1 MIPEN
6 YQSQIEYFLQ
16 EQFLSY
22 TECLDFYVKYI
33 CNNLMYT
40 DPTTIIYIQDK
51 IKTGIIDYAKTY
63 SKVYQNFNHNNFYTR
78 EQLNNK
84 EDWICKNIPSD
95 RILNQNTSG
104 STTGEPFEYYNDKKY
119 FDTIQRLAEFDT
131 ILKEYDLFNKPLKIL
146 NLFKHPYNP
155 KPENFFLEIKNHNKR
170 KFHSYGAEN
179 TTTYFIN
186 WDEYIENSDGWHEQ
200 LLNLLSNNH
209 FDILLSSGPVI
220 NILVRHIK
228 KNNFTQNFAYLL
240 SHTTEFPRI
249 SDFEFLKTNNNISNY
264 CDHMRCWD
272 GGASFFTCKHET
284 YHLNDHL
291 SWVVEGPNNKMI
303 STDYFNIVS
312 PFINYWNGDLCQIE
326 NEYKLCDCGR
336 YYRPFKMLENRPFA
350 LKGPTKL
357 TEIKKQIGVL
367 EYKNKIDQIQFENLD
382 VNVYLNTSLTTEEI
396 SFLQYIL
403 QAYKVNF
410 YDI

>member
-1 MIPEN
+1 MISEN
-6 YQSQIEYFLQ
+6 YKLQIEYFLQ

-22 TECLDFYVKYI
+22 AECLDFYVKYI

-40 DPTTIIYIQDK
+40 DPTTIICVRDK

-78 EQLNNK
+78 KQLNNK

-155 KPENFFLEIKNHNKR
+155 KPKNFFLETKNHNKR

-179 TTTYFIN
+179 TTTYFVN
-186 WDEYIENSDGWHEQ
+186 WDEYIENSNGWHDQ
-200 LLNLLSNNH
+200 LLNLLSGNH
-209 FDILLSSGPVI
+209 FDIILSSGPVI

-249 SDFEFLKTNNNISNY
+249 IDFEFLKTNNNISNY

-272 GGASFFTCKHET
+272 GGASFFTCKYGT
-284 YHLNDHL
+284 YHLHDNL
-291 SWVVEGPNNKMI
+291 SWTIEGPNKKMI
-303 STDYFNIVS
+303 STDYFNMAS
-312 PFINYWNGDLCQIE
+312 PFINYWNGDLCEII
-326 NEYKLCDCGR
+326 NDYKLCECKR

-357 TEIKKQIGVL
+357 TAIKKQIGVL
-367 EYKNKIDQIQFENLD
+367 EYKNKINQVQFENLD
-382 VNVYLNTSLTTEEI
+382 VNIYLNKSLEKDELTSLQEI
-396 SFLQYIL
+396 LKD
-403 QAYKVNF
+403 YKVNI
-410 YDI
+410 YD